1 MEITAVGNGQLEAA
15 PQTAEPIA
23 CVMEA
28 ILMPVGNDAG
38 LGAPSY
44 GSPSNKAEGGLGRG
58 VIYLYLNGGQDP
70 KGMAPYRIQAHH
82 RRLSAELGSARLTA
96 TEASVLE
103 KLAEGKSNKII
114 ASDLFVS
121 VNTVKTHVRS
131 IFQKLNVNC
140 RSAAVRK
147 ALDMG
152 IAGCSDL
159 Q

>member
-1 MEITAVGNGQLEAA
+1 MEITAVGNGQPEAA
-15 PQTAEPIA
+15 LQTAEPIA

-44 GSPSNKAEGGLGRG
+44 GSPSQKAEGGLGRG
-58 VIYLYLNGGQDP
+58 VIYLYLNGGQNP
-70 KGMAPYRIQAHH
+70 RGITPYRLAAQH
-82 RRLSAELGSARLTA
+82 RRYSADLCAARLTA
-96 TEASVLE
+96 TETSVLE
-103 KLAEGKSNKII
+103 KLSEGKSNKII

>member
-15 PQTAEPIA
+15 LQKAEPIA

-28 ILMPVGNDAG
+28 ILMPVGNDAS
-38 LGAPSY
+38 GAPSY
-44 GSPSNKAEGGLGRG
+44 GSPSQKAEGGLGRG

-70 KGMAPYRIQAHH
+70 KSIAPYRLAAQQ
-82 RRLSAELGSARLTA
+82 RRLSADLCAARLTA
-96 TEASVLE
+96 TETSVLE
-103 KLAEGKSNKII
+103 KLSEGKSNKII

>member
-58 VIYLYLNGGQDP
+58 VIYLYLNGGQNP
-70 KGMAPYRIQAHH
+70 AGMVPYKLQTQH
-82 RRLSAELGSARLTA
+82 RRFNSDLGSTRLTA
-96 TEASVLE
+96 TETAVLE
-103 KLAEGKSNKII
+103 KLSEGKSNKII